1 MAAKTNTN
9 NNIGAVS
16 ENVSADLRQAEQEIV
31 TAQMKLIQDNREI
44 AKASQRR
51 KELIKYYKGEKKVT
65 TYLSPMYR
73 PYFGNVMTVTING
86 VSIRFPVD
94 GSKQEIPATF
104 ADEIERRR
112 RNIDNIEKKQK
123 RMASIKENEDKG
135 SIGALPLF

>member
-9 NNIGAVS
+9 NNIGAIS
-16 ENVSADLRQAEQEIV
+16 ENVSADLRQAEQELV

>member
-16 ENVSADLRQAEQEIV
+16 ENVSADLRQAEQELV

-123 RMASIKENEDKG
+123 RMAAVRENEDKG
-135 SIGALPLF
+135 SIGSLSLF

>member
-1 MAAKTNTN
+1 MAARNS
-9 NNIGAVS
+9 NIGAVS
-16 ENVSADLRQAEQEIV
+16 AAVSEDLKKAEEQVV
-31 TAQMKLIQDNREI
+31 TAQLQLIKDNREI
-44 AKASQRR
+44 AQASARR
-51 KELIKYYKGEKKVT
+51 KELIKYYKGEKKVV

-123 RMASIKENEDKG
+123 RMAAVRENEDKG
-135 SIGALPLF
+135 SIGSLSLF

>member
-1 MAAKTNTN
+1 MAAKNSSL
-9 NNIGAVS
+9 GAVS
-16 ENVSADLRQAEQEIV
+16 ENVSADLKQAEQEVV
-31 TAQMKLIQDNREI
+31 TAQMKIIQDNREI
-44 AKASQRR
+44 AKASLRR
-51 KELIKYYKGEKKVT
+51 KELIKLYKGEKKVT

-86 VSIRFPVD
+86 ISIRFPVD

-123 RMASIKENEDKG
+123 RMAAVKENEDKG
-135 SIGALPLF
+135 SIGSLSLF

>member
-1 MAAKTNTN
+1 MAAKTNS
-9 NNIGAVS
+9 NIGAVS
-16 ENVSADLRQAEQEIV
+16 ENVSADLRQAEQELV

-94 GSKQEIPATF
+94 GSKQEIPVTF

-123 RMASIKENEDKG
+123 RMAAIKENEDKG

>member
-1 MAAKTNTN
+1 MAAKNSN
-9 NNIGAVS
+9 VGAVS
-16 ENVSADLRQAEQEIV
+16 AVVSEDLKKAEEQVV
-31 TAQMKLIQDNREI
+31 TAQLQLIQDNREI
-44 AKASQRR
+44 AKASARR
-51 KELIKYYKGEKKVT
+51 KELIKYYKGEKKVV

-86 VSIRFPVD
+86 VSVRFPVD

-123 RMASIKENEDKG
+123 RMAAVRENEDKG
-135 SIGALPLF
+135 SIGSLSLF

>member
-16 ENVSADLRQAEQEIV
+16 ENVSADLRQAEQELV

>member
-1 MAAKTNTN
+1 MAAKNS
-9 NNIGAVS
+9 NIGAVS
-16 ENVSADLRQAEQEIV
+16 ANVSEDLMEAEKQVV

-44 AKASQRR
+44 AKASLRR
-51 KELIKYYKGEKKVT
+51 KELIKLYKGEKKVT

-86 VSIRFPVD
+86 ISIRFPVD

-123 RMASIKENEDKG
+123 RMAAVKENEDKG
-135 SIGALPLF
+135 SIGSLSLF

>member
-1 MAAKTNTN
+1 MAAKNS
-9 NNIGAVS
+9 NIGAVS
-16 ENVSADLRQAEQEIV
+16 ASVSEDLMEAEKQVV

-44 AKASQRR
+44 AKASARR
-51 KELIKYYKGEKKVT
+51 KELIKYYKGEKKVI

-86 VSIRFPVD
+86 ISIRFPVD

-123 RMASIKENEDKG
+123 RMAAVRENEDKG
-135 SIGALPLF
+135 SIGSLSLF

>member
-1 MAAKTNTN
+1 MAARNSN
-9 NNIGAVS
+9 NVAPATPV
-16 ENVSADLRQAEQEIV
+16 EEKEVVYV
-31 TAQMKLIQDNREI
+31 TADQKMVQDNREI
-44 AKASQRR
+44 ARAAARR
-51 KELIKYYKGEKKVT
+51 KELIKYYKDEKKVI
-65 TYLSPMYR
+65 TYVSPMYR

-86 VSIRFPVD
+86 ISIRFPVD

-135 SIGALPLF
+135 SIGSLSLF